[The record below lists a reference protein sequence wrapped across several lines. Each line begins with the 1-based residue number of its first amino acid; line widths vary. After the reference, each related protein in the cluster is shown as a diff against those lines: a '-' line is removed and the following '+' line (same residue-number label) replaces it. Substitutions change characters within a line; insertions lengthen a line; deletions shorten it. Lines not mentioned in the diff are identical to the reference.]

1 MVVGIAI
8 TIPSALGEAL
18 LCIEALVIREGCPNN
33 MMVVVLYREEAF
45 YKSVFPSLIYS
56 PKFKENFPKN
66 MTVVVFFKE

>member
-33 MMVVVLYREEAF
+33 MMVVVLYREEA
-45 YKSVFPSLIYS
+45 SL
-56 PKFKENFPKN
+56 
-66 MTVVVFFKE
+66 